1 MFLATF
7 FKLSEV
13 LWRISAKSQGQENLV
28 TVKLTSNNLNFNS
41 TIDMLVHGSGAR
53 YEMRRNGRVMVMVM
67 VTGIRVVVKQSA
79 APASATSQVHGSSD
93 GGDTGN
99 NRYRHTTNIS
109 LLEIS

>member
-1 MFLATF
+1 
-7 FKLSEV
+7 
-13 LWRISAKSQGQENLV
+13 
-28 TVKLTSNNLNFNS
+28 
-41 TIDMLVHGSGAR
+41 
-53 YEMRRNGRVMVMVM
+53 MVMVM

-109 LLEIS
+109 ECGGACDGCEDATDKA